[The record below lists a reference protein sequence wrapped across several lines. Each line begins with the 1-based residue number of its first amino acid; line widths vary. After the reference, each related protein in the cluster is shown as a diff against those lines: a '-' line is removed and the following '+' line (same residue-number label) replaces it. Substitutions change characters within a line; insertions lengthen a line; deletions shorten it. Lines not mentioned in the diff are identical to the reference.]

1 MNKHYCW
8 IKCKV
13 NNYYKFINKVNRLNI
28 RLEQIIYN
36 DKTVYIK
43 INESDYEK
51 LKKYLISYDFYKY
64 KELGIYK
71 VKEIINKYKIYII
84 SLILGLGLFLY
95 VSNLIIDVKV
105 IHEDKELRE
114 LILDELDT
122 CGVKR
127 LKLKKSYKTLQ
138 RIKEKILDKYPDKI
152 DWLEFEIKGMN
163 VYVRVEERIITKIE
177 KDDRKCNIVAR
188 KEGMV
193 SNIKLISGVVNV
205 GLYENVKEGSVLISG
220 IVTQNNNEVARVC
233 AKGEVYANTWYK
245 ASVTIPFE
253 HIEYKKTGRKKYNI
267 IFSDGIK
274 KNRLLKN
281 RFNSFESSYKTIL
294 KVFDYRVLLEKEYET
309 KRIVKKYNESEALEL
324 ALKKAEDN
332 VLKSLNAKDSVID
345 KKVLKKS
352 INDSKIYVE
361 VFVIA
366 NEQIGITSYI
376 EEGIDNND
384 NTNN

>member
-43 INESDYEK
+43 VNESDYKK

-122 CGVKR
+122 YGVRK
-127 LKLKKSYKTLQ
+127 LSLKKNYKTMQ
-138 RIKEKILDKYPDKI
+138 GIKEKILDKYPDKI

-253 HIEYKKTGRKKYNI
+253 HIEYKTTGRKKYNI

-294 KVFDYRVLLEKEYET
+294 KVFDYKVLLEKEYET

>member
-36 DKTVYIK
+36 DKTIYIK
-43 INESDYEK
+43 INESDYKK

-122 CGVKR
+122 YGVK
-127 LKLKKSYKTLQ
+127 KISLKKNYKTMQ
-138 RIKEKILDKYPDKI
+138 GIKEKILNKYPDKI

>member
-36 DKTVYIK
+36 DKTIYIK
-43 INESDYEK
+43 INESDYKK
-51 LKKYLISYDFYKY
+51 LKKYLISYNFYKY

-122 CGVKR
+122 YGVKK
-127 LKLKKSYKTLQ
+127 LSLKKNYKTMQ
-138 RIKEKILDKYPDKI
+138 GIKEKILDKYPDKI

-332 VLKSLNAKDSVID
+332 VLKSLNAKDSIID

>member
-28 RLEQIIYN
+28 RLEHIIYN

-95 VSNLIIDVKV
+95 VSNLIIVVKV

-122 CGVKR
+122 YGVK
-127 LKLKKSYKTLQ
+127 KISLKKNYKTMQ
-138 RIKEKILDKYPDKI
+138 GIKEKILNKYPDKI

-193 SNIKLISGVVNV
+193 INIKLISGVVNV